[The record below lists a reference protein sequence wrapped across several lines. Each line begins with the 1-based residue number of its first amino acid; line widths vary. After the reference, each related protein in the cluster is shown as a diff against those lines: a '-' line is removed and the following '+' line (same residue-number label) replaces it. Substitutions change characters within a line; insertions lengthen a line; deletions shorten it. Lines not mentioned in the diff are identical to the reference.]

1 MLKVK
6 FVRGKDMETLEANV
20 NEFLALL
27 SSEAVRD
34 IKPDGASALILYECE
49 EAWKNRMCCE
59 CQYWD
64 DGGETTTSGI
74 CHECGQRRRFNYKA
88 CECFKDVRGCE

>member
-1 MLKVK
+1 MIQVK
-6 FVRGKDMETLEANV
+6 FVDDVEIEGLEKAIND
-20 NEFLALL
+20 FLATIE
-27 SSEAVRD
+27 SETVKD
-34 IKPDGASALILYECE
+34 ICVDFKEMTATIQYDIA

-74 CHECGQRRRFNYKA
+74 CHETGQRRRFNNKA
-88 CECFKDVRGCE
+88 CKCFKDFRG